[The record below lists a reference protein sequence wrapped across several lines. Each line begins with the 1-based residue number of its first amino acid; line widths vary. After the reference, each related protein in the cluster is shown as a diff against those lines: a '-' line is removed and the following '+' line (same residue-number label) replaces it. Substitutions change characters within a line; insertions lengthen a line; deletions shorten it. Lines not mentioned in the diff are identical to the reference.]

1 MIEIKEVNDKDT
13 LKAFVLFPFELY
25 KGSRYWVPPL
35 IAGEMKT
42 FDPAHNPTLEFCQV
56 QLILAYK
63 QGRIVGRLALIVN
76 RRENELLG
84 QRKLRF
90 GWLDFEDDPEI
101 TRALFDYATRWG
113 REHGMEYMEGP
124 VGFCNLDKAALL
136 TEGFEELS
144 NTTALYN
151 YPYYERHL
159 LACGL
164 EHCTKWV
171 EKEMIVPEQ
180 VPEKI
185 RRFSTIIKERN
196 ELSVP
201 DLRSKR
207 AIRRYIPQV
216 FDILNQT
223 YCTLENFVPLTPGQ
237 QEFYAAKFMDVIH
250 PDYVSCVEDKDGN
263 MIAFGV
269 AIPYMGTALQ
279 KAGRTPPALRL
290 VPHPQGPSQQRPR
303 RTAAD
308 RRPAQ
313 VAAQRRYGPYF
324 RRDHAKI
331 HRQPRRVRRN
341 QPRTGTKHLR
351 AGFLERIQ
359 KPPAQSTL
367 DLPQTHR
374 ITPRP
379 LR

>member
-63 QGRIVGRLALIVN
+63 QGSIVGRLALIVN

-250 PDYVSCVEDKDGN
+250 PDYVSCVEDKNGN

-279 KAGRTPPALRL
+279 KAGGHLLPFGWYHILKALRSNDRVEL
-290 VPHPQGPSQQRPR
+290 LLIGVLPKWQRKGV
-303 RTAAD
+303 TALIFDEIMQKFIDNHVVYVETNPEQEQNTSVQAFWKEYKN
-308 RRPAQ
+308 RL
-313 VAAQRRYGPYF
+313 
-324 RRDHAKI
+324 HK
-331 HRQPRRVRRN
+331 VRWTFHKR
-341 QPRTGTKHLR
+341 
-351 AGFLERIQ
+351 LE
-359 KPPAQSTL
+359 
-367 DLPQTHR
+367 
-374 ITPRP
+374 
-379 LR
+379 

>member
-250 PDYVSCVEDKDGN
+250 PDYVSSRDG
-263 MIAFGV
+263 
-269 AIPYMGTALQ
+269 
-279 KAGRTPPALRL
+279 
-290 VPHPQGPSQQRPR
+290 
-303 RTAAD
+303 
-308 RRPAQ
+308 
-313 VAAQRRYGPYF
+313 
-324 RRDHAKI
+324 
-331 HRQPRRVRRN
+331 
-341 QPRTGTKHLR
+341 
-351 AGFLERIQ
+351 
-359 KPPAQSTL
+359 
-367 DLPQTHR
+367 
-374 ITPRP
+374 
-379 LR
+379 